1 VAALSAQSVATIH
14 LENVVRRVMA
24 VAVQHQRL
32 PIFHGLAKTMPPI
45 RWRITYYRK
54 DELSIFITSNF
65 WAFAMTEITI
75 P

>member
-32 PIFHGLAKTMPPI
+32 PIFHGLAKTI
-45 RWRITYYRK
+45 AADSLADYL
-54 DELSIFITSNF
+54 LS
-65 WAFAMTEITI
+65 
-75 P
+75 